1 VRKNKRTYL
10 NNCLLGSLIL
20 GLSLWLPACDDGGEK
35 TPDLDTG
42 TPGQAYPLTLSRDT
56 AWLNTGLQFVPG
68 NIFHITAGEEATG
81 EIQTLED
88 DPIPMFGHG
97 GLIGRIGL
105 KGRPFPIGMDYRVAG
120 NSLNIDEELFLGWN
134 DRDFTPP
141 ADPEAARKDL
151 EVKVLV
157 EATNGA
163 PLLAPADG
171 IWAANAQPNFNW
183 DEINDAAQYKLE
195 VSQFPDFR
203 MLEISNTSTV
213 TTFNLVSVG
222 VSTPTIGGTNTSD
235 NQVTLPEGVHYW
247 RVRAQLNTGRT
258 LAPSY
263 GWTDWSLTFHYGV
276 ELGLIA
282 PTAPIILKPE
292 AGDILLEGETAIF
305 EFTSPPDPSG
315 LVWRYRQVKTACG
328 ESPSINSDDP
338 ESGEPSSWQVFP
350 GTMEVADPTQSP
362 QYYAY
367 FTSPVLD
374 RGEWLFRVETRDGAD
389 AAASRVA
396 STDLQASVGC
406 EEYPEPITGGYP
418 GGVT

>member
-1 VRKNKRTYL
+1 MKERIKKFLGKYG
-10 NNCLLGSLIL
+10 LLGGLIL
-20 GLSLWLPACDDGGEK
+20 GISLGFPACGGDSNNSG
-35 TPDLDTG
+35 TDVDAG
-42 TPGQAYPLTLSRDT
+42 TPGQAYSLTLSRDA
-56 AWLNTGLQFVPG
+56 AWLNTGLKFVQG
-68 NIFHITAGEEATG
+68 NVFHITAGEKATG
-81 EIQTLED
+81 EILTLEN
-88 DPIPMFGHG
+88 DPIPMFGHE
-97 GLIGRIGL
+97 GLIGRVGQ
-105 KGRPFPIGMDYRVAG
+105 KGRPFPIGMDYQVAG
-120 NSLNIDEELFLGWN
+120 NSLNTGEYLYLGWN
-134 DRDFTPP
+134 DRDFTGT
-141 ADPEAARKDL
+141 EREDL
-151 EVKVLV
+151 EVTV
-157 EATNGA
+157 EVKSTNGA

-222 VSTPTIGGTNTSD
+222 VSTPTIGGTNSQQ

-263 GWTDWSLTFHYGV
+263 GWTDWSLTYHYGV
-276 ELGLIA
+276 ELGLTA
-282 PTAPIILKPE
+282 PTAPTILKPE
-292 AGDILLEGETAIF
+292 AGDVLLEGEAVIF

-315 LVWRYRQVKTACG
+315 LVWRYRNTKSACG
-328 ESPSINSDDP
+328 ETPSINSDDP
-338 ESGEPSSWQVFP
+338 ASGEPTPWQAYQGALDVP
-350 GTMEVADPTQSP
+350 DPTKAP

-367 FTSPVLD
+367 FTTPVLT

-389 AAASRVA
+389 PDASRVA
-396 STDLQASVGC
+396 STDLSASVGC
-406 EEYPEPITGGYP
+406 EEYAEPITGGYP